1 MSSAQRFVIA
11 VDAGGTHTRVGILDL
26 EGRLLAQH
34 IGAGGSPQHD
44 HDAAQNV
51 RSAISAA
58 LAAAGRRLRDAA
70 ALGVG
75 TAGFQREGSNQ
86 HGSDAA
92 NSWFDEVYSLP
103 GLTCPRVIV
112 NDAVIAHRGA
122 LAGRAGIVV
131 VAGTGSMILA
141 IDEHGTETESGQ
153 FEHYAGAARHLV
165 HLAMHRV
172 LAGDASDEDPLLARA
187 LAHFGVRD
195 LRGLREVLLGLG
207 AQDRNEVKRR
217 YGTFA
222 PAVTELAGRSAVAD
236 SALDELAGRT
246 ADGAALLVPMIAADP
261 APVALVG
268 SLAQTDAFARAV
280 GRRLLA
286 RGARA
291 EIVPSAADPLHG
303 AALLALQLV
312 HRSAALPLDA
322 VQAVVGNAR

>member
-26 EGRLLAQH
+26 EGRMLAQH
-34 IGAGGSPQHD
+34 VGAGGSPNHD

-51 RSAISAA
+51 HAAITGA
-58 LAAAGRRLRDAA
+58 LAAAGVRPQDAA

-86 HGSDAA
+86 HESDAA
-92 NSWFDEVYSLP
+92 NRWFDEVYSLP
-103 GLTCPRVIV
+103 GLACPRVIV

-165 HLAMHRV
+165 HLVMHRI
-172 LAGDASDEDPLLARA
+172 LAGDAPDGDPLLARV
-187 LAHFGVRD
+187 LAHFGVQD
-195 LRGLREVLLGLG
+195 LRGLREEVLGLG
-207 AQDRNEVKRR
+207 IRDRNEVKRR

-222 PAVTELAGRSAVAD
+222 PAVTELAGRSDVAD

-246 ADGAALLVPMIAADP
+246 ADGVALLAPMIAADP
-261 APVALVG
+261 VPVALVG
-268 SLAQTDAFARAV
+268 SLARTDAFARAV

-286 RGARA
+286 RGTRA
-291 EIVPSAADPLHG
+291 EIVPSAAGPLHG
-303 AALLALQLV
+303 AALLALRLV
-312 HRSAALPLDA
+312 DCSAELSLDA
-322 VQAVVGNAR
+322 VQAIVGNAR